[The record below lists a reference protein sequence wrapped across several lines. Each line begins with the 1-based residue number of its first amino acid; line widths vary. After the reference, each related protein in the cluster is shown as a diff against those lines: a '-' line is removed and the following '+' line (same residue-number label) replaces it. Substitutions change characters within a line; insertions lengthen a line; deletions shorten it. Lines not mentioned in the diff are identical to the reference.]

1 MALTAVLEFGDN
13 SIKRYSKQYLVADC
27 RLDFVRSYNQ
37 SCPEGSARCEKVE
50 VSVIAPGKDDFSLFK
65 WYAERSMYSGRLII
79 NLLSDGAMEGKDA
92 HILYF
97 EDAQCFSL
105 SETYDI
111 DKSRRRLITLGITAD
126 VMEIDGTSY
135 LRR

>member
-1 MALTAVLEFGDN
+1 
-13 SIKRYSKQYLVADC
+13 
-27 RLDFVRSYNQ
+27 
-37 SCPEGSARCEKVE
+37 
-50 VSVIAPGKDDFSLFK
+50 
-65 WYAERSMYSGRLII
+65 MYSGRLII